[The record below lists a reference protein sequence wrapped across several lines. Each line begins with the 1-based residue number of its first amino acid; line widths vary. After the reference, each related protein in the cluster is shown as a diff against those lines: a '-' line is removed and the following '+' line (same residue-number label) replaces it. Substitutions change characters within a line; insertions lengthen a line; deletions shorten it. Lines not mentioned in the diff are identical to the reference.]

1 MSNFSDRVSTAESL
15 QMRTLEDRIQIN
27 APHAV
32 VWGLLSDFSGVAT
45 WAPYLRSSSPVGDVE
60 SGVGAYRVMRHFWG
74 FRLEESVVEWDDGSG
89 FEFDVVRVPFPIK
102 AVRETWRIEDAE
114 DHVVVATRVEY
125 DTHLG
130 PVGAA
135 IDAAIVSLL
144 VRREMREGLK
154 GLKRY
159 AETVATGLP
168 EVAEGEAIA

>member
-1 MSNFSDRVSTAESL
+1 
-15 QMRTLEDRIQIN
+15 MRTLEDRIQIS

-45 WAPYLRSSSPVGDVE
+45 WAPYLRDSSPVGDVE

-74 FRLEESVVEWDDGSG
+74 FRLEESVIVWDEGTG
-89 FEFDVVRVPFPIK
+89 YEFDVVRVPFPIK
-102 AVRETWRIEDAE
+102 NVRETWRIEDTE
-114 DHVVVATRVEY
+114 DHVVVVTRVEY

-130 PVGAA
+130 PLGTAL
-135 IDAAIVSLL
+135 DATIVNHL

-159 AETVATGLP
+159 AETVVQRSS
-168 EVAEGEAIA
+168 EVADVGAIA